1 MALRIFLE
9 NNSEL
14 VANLIRVGEVTS
26 VDPAGYKARV
36 RFIDQEDTESY
47 DLFILAT
54 NTGRKKRYVTPD
66 VGDSV
71 LCLFLPSGVETGF
84 IIGTYYEDDAERP
97 GGSEDVDVVEY
108 SDGTRIEYDLQSGA
122 LTVSGAQLVEVSD
135 VQEVAVEVG
144 GSKVEISGSKI
155 LLESNGSSLE
165 LAAAGWKL
173 SGLRGDLN

>member
-1 MALRIFLE
+1 MALRQFLE

-14 VANLIRVGEVTS
+14 VANIIRVGEVTS
-26 VDPAGYKARV
+26 VDPKGYKARV

-47 DLFILAT
+47 DLFILGA
-54 NTGRKKRYVTPD
+54 NAGRKKRFLTPD

-84 IIGTYYEDDAERP
+84 IIGAYYEDSSERP
-97 GGSEDVDVVEY
+97 GDSGDVDIVEY
-108 SDGTRIEYDLQSGA
+108 EDGTRIVYDLQSGA
-122 LTVSGAQLVEVSD
+122 LSVSGAALVEVSD
-135 VQEVAVEVG
+135 VQEVSVEVG
-144 GSKVEISGSKI
+144 GSKIEISASKI